1 MITYLRSVLAGFISA
16 EVKASQNRYNK
27 KCTECR
33 TLLDRAL
40 KADRESDRS
49 RDMVDGLRREIKEF
63 EQRCEQYELVI
74 EARDNQITLTDQVVA
89 QQQSMIHRDIEL
101 RKLEHITASAQVEMA
116 RTHTGIKEDS
126 NAVNESDVNYRP
138 GR

>member
-1 MITYLRSVLAGFISA
+1 MITYLKSRLAAFVSA

-33 TLLDRAL
+33 SLTIRAERS
-40 KADRESDRS
+40 DREAEQAK
-49 RDMVDGLRREIKEF
+49 DMFDKLKEEISVLETAA
-63 EQRCEQYELVI
+63 EQYEIQI
-74 EARDNQITLTDQVVA
+74 ERRNNKIMLTNQVVK
-89 QQQSMIHRDIEL
+89 QQQSMIHRDIAL
-101 RKLEHITASAQVEMA
+101 RKLEHITAAAQVEMA

-126 NAVNESDVNYRP
+126 NATNESDVNYRP

>member
-1 MITYLRSVLAGFISA
+1 MITYFRSVLAGFVSV
-16 EVKASQNRYNK
+16 ETKATQKRYNN

-33 TLLDRAL
+33 SLNDRIL
-40 KADRESDRS
+40 KSDRESDAA
-49 RDMVDGLRREIKEF
+49 RDRIKSLEREVELLKTE
-63 EQRCEQYELVI
+63 CEQQELVI
-74 EARDNQITLTDQVVA
+74 ESRDNKIMLTEQVVA

-101 RKLEHITASAQVEMA
+101 RRLEHITASAQVDMA

-126 NAVNESDVNYRP
+126 NATNESDVNYRP

>member
-1 MITYLRSVLAGFISA
+1 MITYLKSVLAALVSA

-27 KCTECR
+27 KCAECR
-33 TLLDRAL
+33 SLAERSER
-40 KADRESDRS
+40 ADREVNQSK
-49 RDMVDGLRREIKEF
+49 DMADSFKRAIKEL
-63 EQRCEQYELVI
+63 EEKCEQYELVI
-74 EARDNQITLTDQVVA
+74 ESRDNQIMLTDQVVA

-101 RKLEHITASAQVEMA
+101 RRLEHITASAQVELA

-126 NAVNESDVNYRP
+126 DATNESNVNYRP

>member
-1 MITYLRSVLAGFISA
+1 MIAYFKSCLAGFVSA

-33 TLLDRAL
+33 LLIDRAA
-40 KADRESDRS
+40 KADRESFDS
-49 RDMVDGLRREIKEF
+49 RDKAERLVREVATLEVK
-63 EQRCEQYELVI
+63 CEQYELVV
-74 EARDNQITLTDQVVA
+74 EARDNQIMLTDQVVA
-89 QQQSMIHRDIEL
+89 QQQSMIHRDIDL
-101 RKLEHITASAQVEMA
+101 RRLEHITASSQVEMA

-126 NAVNESDVNYRP
+126 NANNESDVNYRP

>member
-1 MITYLRSVLAGFISA
+1 MIAYLRSVLAGFVSA
-16 EVKASQNRYNK
+16 EVKAIQNRYNK

-33 TLLDRAL
+33 TLTDRAL
-40 KADRESDRS
+40 RADRESDRS
-49 RDMVDGLRREIKEF
+49 RDMVEGLKREIKTLE
-63 EQRCEQYELVI
+63 ESCEQYDLII
-74 EARDNQITLTDQVVA
+74 EARDNKIMLTEQVVT

-126 NAVNESDVNYRP
+126 NAANESDVNYRP

>member
-1 MITYLRSVLAGFISA
+1 MITHLRSMLAGFVSA

-33 TLLDRAL
+33 TLTDRAL
-40 KADRESDRS
+40 RADREADQS
-49 RDMVDGLRREIKEF
+49 RDMVDGLRREIDILKVNV
-63 EQRCEQYELVI
+63 EQQELVI

>member
-1 MITYLRSVLAGFISA
+1 MITYFRSWLAGFISA
-16 EVKASQNRYNK
+16 EVKASQNRYSK

-33 TLLDRAL
+33 SLSDRAL
-40 KADRESDRS
+40 KADRESERS
-49 RDMVDGLRREIKEF
+49 EDVVNQLKREIATLKVE
-63 EQRCEQYELVI
+63 CEQYELVV
-74 EARDNQITLTDQVVA
+74 EAKDNQIMLTDQVVA

-101 RKLEHITASAQVEMA
+101 RKLEHITAAAQVEMA

-126 NAVNESDVNYRP
+126 NADNESDVNYRP

>member
-1 MITYLRSVLAGFISA
+1 MITYLKSLLAAFISA

-33 TLLDRAL
+33 SLTERAE
-40 KADRESDRS
+40 KSDREANRS
-49 RDMVDGLRREIKEF
+49 KDVVDSLKRTIKEY
-63 EQRCEQYELVI
+63 EEKCEQYELVI
-74 EARDNQITLTDQVVA
+74 EARDNQIMLTDQVVA

-101 RKLEHITASAQVEMA
+101 RKLEHITASAQVAMA

-126 NAVNESDVNYRP
+126 NATNESDVNYRP